1 MHFNCFHLKSHVN
14 RLSAAQVLVGWG
26 MDKPFTLEF
35 DLFAVIMLT
44 LSVILASFVTYD
56 GSSNYLLGVQLICVY
71 LLLTVAYLLGAA
83 K

>member
-1 MHFNCFHLKSHVN
+1 M
-14 RLSAAQVLVGWG
+14 LVGRS
-26 MDKPFTLEF
+26 MDKPFTFEF

-44 LSVILASFVTYD
+44 LSVILASVVIYD
-56 GSSNYLLGVQLICVY
+56 GSSSYLLGVQLICVY

>member
-1 MHFNCFHLKSHVN
+1 M
-14 RLSAAQVLVGWG
+14 LVGWG
-26 MDKPFTLEF
+26 MDKPFSLEF

-56 GSSNYLLGVQLICVY
+56 GESNYLLGVQLITVY
-71 LLLTVAYLLGAA
+71 LLLCIAYLLGAA